1 VAAEAD
7 RRAAEAVVEVAA
19 AGKLFAFMQSQ
30 FQRRP
35 ADGGAIPN
43 VIFSLLIA
51 NGLLFALQQFPPYY
65 LDYFFS
71 LWPLESRYGQ
81 FYPWQV
87 LSYGFLHGNVPHLV
101 FNMLMLWMF
110 GRELEVLMG
119 PRRFLT
125 YFLVCVA
132 GAGLVQLL
140 VAHLQGGQY
149 NTVGASGGVFGI
161 LLAFGMAFPNRTV
174 MLLFPPI
181 PMKAKYLVI
190 LMGLFELF
198 VGVGG
203 QVPGVAHFAHLGGM
217 LFGYLLIQ
225 YWRKPRRR

>member
-1 VAAEAD
+1 LNQI
-7 RRAAEAVVEVAA
+7 RY
-19 AGKLFAFMQSQ
+19 QP
-30 FQRRP
+30 RP
-35 ADGGAIPN
+35 AAGGAIPN

-71 LWPLESRYGQ
+71 LWPIGSLQGH

-87 LSYGFLHGNVPHLV
+87 LTYGFLHGGVAHLV

-110 GRELEVLMG
+110 GREIEILMG

-125 YFLVCVA
+125 YYLTCVV

-140 VAHLQGGQY
+140 VAYLQNGQY
-149 NTVGASGGVFGI
+149 NTVGASGGVYGI
-161 LLAFGMAFPNRTV
+161 LLAFGMAFPNRMV
-174 MLLFPPI
+174 MLLLPPI

-190 LMGLFELF
+190 LAGLFELY
-198 VGVGG
+198 VGMSG
-203 QVPGVAHFAHLGGM
+203 QSPGIAHFAHLGGM
-217 LFGYLLIQ
+217 LFGFLLLQ
-225 YWRKPRRR
+225 HWRQSGRP